1 MPHFNQKS
9 IPGTKLGILGGGQ
22 LGKMLLPIA
31 HQWDVE
37 TWVLDPSNTCSCAE
51 ICHHFV
57 KGDFNDYETVY
68 QFGQHVDVITIEI
81 EHVNTEALL
90 KLQQEGKRVFP
101 EPKPLDIIKDKGL
114 QKLHYQQ
121 HAIST
126 SPFQLFENKA
136 EVLAAIEKKSIQ
148 IPFVQKSRK
157 AGYDGKGVLVVTKPE
172 QLNELFD
179 EPSMVEQAVNIKKE
193 ISVIAA
199 RNLQG
204 EVETFPVVEMTFNPI
219 ANLVEFLI
227 CPAQIPN
234 EIARE
239 ADILARKVMKS
250 FELTGLL
257 AVELFLTQTNELIVN
272 EVAPRP
278 HNSGHQSIEGCLT
291 SQYEQHLRAILGL
304 PLGNTTITLPSVMV
318 NLLGEPNYSGKA
330 KYEGFQEAMNME
342 GVKIHLYGKT
352 ETRPYRKMGHVTV
365 LDADINEAIHKAK
378 SVQNSLKIKA

>member
-1 MPHFNQKS
+1 MPHTSHHS

-37 TWVLDPSNTCSCAE
+37 TWILDPSENCSCAKLA
-51 ICHHFV
+51 HHFV
-57 KGDFNDYETVY
+57 KGDFNDFDTVY
-68 QFGQHVDVITIEI
+68 QFGKHLDVITIEI
-81 EHVNTEALL
+81 EHVNTEALH
-90 KLQQEGKRVFP
+90 KLQNEGKRIYP
-101 EPKPLDIIKDKGL
+101 EPKSLDIIKDKGL
-114 QKLHYQQ
+114 QKIHYQN
-121 HAIST
+121 HAIHT
-126 SPFQLFENKA
+126 SPFEIFDNKA
-136 EVLAAIEKKSIQ
+136 EVLEALNQQRLK

-157 AGYDGKGVLVVTKPE
+157 AGYDGKGVLVVTKTE
-172 QLNELFD
+172 QLADLFD
-179 EPSMVEQAVNIKKE
+179 EPSMVEHAVDIKKE
-193 ISVIAA
+193 ISVIVA
-199 RNLQG
+199 RNVQG
-204 EVETFPVVEMTFNPI
+204 EIETFPVVEMTFNPI

-227 CPAQIPN
+227 CPAQLPN

-239 ADILARKVMKS
+239 ADVLARKVMKS

-257 AVELFLTQTNELIVN
+257 AVELFLTHANELVVN

-278 HNSGHQSIEGCLT
+278 HNSGHQSIEGCIT
-291 SQYEQHLRAILGL
+291 SQYEQHLRAIFGL
-304 PLGNTTITLPSVMV
+304 PLGNTSITLPSVMV

-330 KYEGFQEAMNME
+330 KYEGFQESMNID

>member
-1 MPHFNQKS
+1 MPHNNQYS

-37 TWVLDPSNTCSCAE
+37 TWVLDPSDSCSCAQ

-57 KGDFNDYETVY
+57 KGDFNDFETVY
-68 QFGQHVDVITIEI
+68 QFGKNLDVITIEI

-101 EPKPLDIIKDKGL
+101 EPKGLDIIKDKGL
-114 QKLHYQQ
+114 QKIHYQNN
-121 HAIST
+121 HIPT
-126 SPFQLFENKA
+126 SPFHIFNTKA
-136 EVLAAIEKKSIQ
+136 EVLNALEQNQIK

-157 AGYDGKGVLVVTKPE
+157 AGYDGKGVLVVSKTE
-172 QLNELFD
+172 QLKELFD
-179 EPSMVEQAVNIKKE
+179 EPSMVEQAVDINKE
-193 ISVIAA
+193 LSVIVA
-199 RNLQG
+199 RNNNG
-204 EVETFPVVEMTFNPI
+204 DIETFPVVEMTFNPV

-227 CPAQIPN
+227 CPAQISKD
-234 EIARE
+234 IARE

-250 FELTGLL
+250 FEISGLL
-257 AVELFLTQTNELIVN
+257 AVELFLTNQNELVVN

-304 PLGNTTITLPSVMV
+304 PLGKTTITLPSVMV

-330 KYEGFQEAMNME
+330 KYQGFQESIKID
-342 GVKIHLYGKT
+342 GLKIHLYGKT

-365 LDADINEAIHKAK
+365 LDEDVNEAIHKAK
-378 SVQNSLKIKA
+378 TVQNTLKIIA

>member
-1 MPHFNQKS
+1 MSHFNQHS
-9 IPGTKLGILGGGQ
+9 IPGTKIGILGGGQ

-31 HQWDVE
+31 HQWDIE
-37 TWVLDPSNTCSCAE
+37 TWILDPSENCSCAK

-57 KGDFNDYETVY
+57 KGDFNDFETVY
-68 QFGQHVDVITIEI
+68 RFGQQVDVITIEI
-81 EHVNTEALL
+81 EHVNTEALI

-114 QKLHYQQ
+114 QKLHYEN
-121 HAIST
+121 HAIPT

-136 EVLAAIEKKSIQ
+136 EVLAAVELQTIK

-157 AGYDGKGVLVVTKPE
+157 AGYDGKGVLVVTQPE
-172 QLNELFD
+172 QLKELFD

-193 ISVIAA
+193 ISVIAS
-199 RNLQG
+199 RNVQG

-234 EIARE
+234 EIARQ

-257 AVELFLTQTNELIVN
+257 AVELFLTQTNELVVN

-304 PLGNTTITLPSVMV
+304 PLGNTNITMPSVMV
-318 NLLGEPNYSGKA
+318 NLLGEPNFSGKA
-330 KYEGFQEAMNME
+330 KYTGFQEAMNME
-342 GVKIHLYGKT
+342 GVKIHLYGKS

-365 LDADINEAIHKAK
+365 LDNDINEAIHKAK
-378 SVQNSLKIKA
+378 SVQNILKIKA